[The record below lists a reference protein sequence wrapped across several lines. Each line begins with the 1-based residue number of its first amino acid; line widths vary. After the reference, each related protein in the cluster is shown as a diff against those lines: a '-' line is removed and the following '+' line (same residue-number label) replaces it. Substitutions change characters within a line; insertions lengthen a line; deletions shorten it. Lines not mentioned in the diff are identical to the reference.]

1 MCGMD
6 LKHLFLEISDLRSFT
21 NDDHKFPRMFA
32 LRQGASNPRYNLSLW
47 YFRGDCGVQRADQ
60 DQLRNL

>member
-32 LRQGASNPRYNLSLW
+32 LRQGASNPRLSISLSKDF
-47 YFRGDCGVQRADQ
+47 YFALCVCCKSPS
-60 DQLRNL
+60 